1 MDAEDEHDEAP
12 ADKEPGTMFA
22 ERDEYRAPSE
32 ASAWTPP
39 RHRVIQLTKLRTT
52 VPAPPWYND
61 ARSHAISMPARIQ
74 ENATCGLHAVNHL
87 LACSS
92 HPVVLQKHEFEQC
105 GLQARVGD
113 SPANLVDPASGNYDV
128 AVLHKNLE
136 AKNLSVLPMTAA
148 DIEGRPGQASLLP
161 GSRLVEPF
169 RDHVLPTGSHKAL
182 GYLLRVPVS
191 GGHWITLLPGR
202 VVTSTS
208 SATSVLC
215 DSLYP
220 RPFLLEQEE
229 TQQLLQACAID
240 AEAGE
245 SHSSTGFVCFLIAQ
259 PERAVQCEALA
270 AIEEAQLQTALAAS
284 LLDVGASHE
293 VRPRL
298 PSSRGLTLH
307 EGWRAVGWVG
317 VV

>member
-1 MDAEDEHDEAP
+1 M
-12 ADKEPGTMFA
+12 
-22 ERDEYRAPSE
+22 
-32 ASAWTPP
+32 
-39 RHRVIQLTKLRTT
+39 
-52 VPAPPWYND
+52 
-61 ARSHAISMPARIQ
+61 
-74 ENATCGLHAVNHL
+74 NHL

-136 AKNLSVLPMTAA
+136 AKKLSVLPMTAA
-148 DIEGRPGQASLLP
+148 DIQGRPGQASLLP

-284 LLDVGASHE
+284 LLDVGSDLRLTHE